1 MLTEKKI
8 SIIPICYGDE
18 GSVQEMYNRITEI
31 MRDVT
36 PHYEIIYVNDCSPDN
51 ARSLLKEL
59 AARDNRLTVITHA
72 RNFNSQMAFTSGL
85 RYCTGD
91 AAITIDGDLQD
102 PPSLFPTFVRKWLEG
117 YQVVYGIR
125 VSREESRLL
134 HLLRKIF
141 YRTLRA
147 FSYVHIPVDAG
158 DFCLLDRRV
167 IDVLNA
173 MPERDRFFRGLRSWV
188 GFRQVG
194 VPYHRLGRFDGRKP
208 YSSLCGYFWYA
219 KNGIFSFSR
228 VPLEFLSY
236 VGLFFTACA
245 FFAIVGYLVSW
256 LLLPD
261 EYTPSGF
268 ITLYIFALFFGGIQL
283 LSISIV
289 GEYVG
294 KIFEE
299 VKRRP
304 PYIIDDIINDHR
316 RWMTR
321 RSDGKLPDET
331 TNSSISP

>member
-18 GSVQEMYNRITEI
+18 GSVQEMYNRITGI
-31 MRDVT
+31 MRNVT
-36 PHYEIIYVNDCSPDN
+36 PHYEIIYINDCSPDN
-51 ARSLLKEL
+51 ALSLLKEL
-59 AARDNRLTVITHA
+59 AARDKRLTVITHS

-102 PPSLFPTFVRKWLEG
+102 PPSLFPAFVRKWLEG

-125 VSREESRLL
+125 VSREERRPI

-236 VGLFFTACA
+236 VGLFFTTCA
-245 FFAIVGYLVSW
+245 FVAIVGYLVSW
-256 LLLPD
+256 LFLPD

-268 ITLYIFALFFGGIQL
+268 MTLYVFALFFGGIQL
-283 LSISIV
+283 LSVSIV

-304 PYIIDDIINDHR
+304 PYVIDDIINDHR

-331 TNSSISP
+331 TNSSISL